1 MRKNMKKNF
10 LIFAFTFISGLCSN
24 FLFSSPA
31 DQINEY
37 VLENG
42 MEVFLLE
49 DTSDALVHIELSV
62 KAGFSSQTQ
71 QTNGFFK
78 LYTSL
83 VKAMY
88 SNLDEAEC
96 NSDWSSYKITATSD
110 QVEEVLQRLS
120 ESVFSL
126 STENVLWLMP

>member
-78 LYTSL
+78 LYTNL

-88 SNLDEAEC
+88 SNLDAAHC
-96 NSDWSSYKITATSD
+96 LQDKI
-110 QVEEVLQRLS
+110 
-120 ESVFSL
+120 
-126 STENVLWLMP
+126 